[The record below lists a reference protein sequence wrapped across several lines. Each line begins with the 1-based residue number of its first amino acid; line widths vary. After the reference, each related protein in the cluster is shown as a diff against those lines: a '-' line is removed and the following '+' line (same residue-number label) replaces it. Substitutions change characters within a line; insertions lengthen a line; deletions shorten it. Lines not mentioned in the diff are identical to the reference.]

1 MRIIAAF
8 FWCFVLSN
16 MGGYVLSSMTG
27 GAYDFKFSTIMSV
40 VFTVIIIVLSEALT
54 PNEPTPNHH

>member
-1 MRIIAAF
+1 MRIIATF

-27 GAYDFKFSTIMSV
+27 GAYNFTSSTIMSV
-40 VFTVIIIVLSEALT
+40 VFTVIILVLSEALI
-54 PNEPTPNHH
+54 PNEPVTKHH

>member
-1 MRIIAAF
+1 VRIIAAF

-27 GAYDFKFSTIMSV
+27 GAYNFTSATIMSV
-40 VFTVIIIVLSEALT
+40 VFTFVILVLSEALI
-54 PNEPTPNHH
+54 PNEPVSKHH